1 MGPAP
6 CRNFLEK
13 TKSTMKKILLTSLLL
28 IGCVATAGAQLLQQ
42 SPVNQHFVPRAAKA
56 PMLKALGPNQLYM
69 GPYFTDDLTD
79 AGLGLATINETV
91 KIGTVLTL
99 SQVQKFEGGQVK
111 AIRFGLYQPVDSARV
126 ILWPVIALNPLTVGE
141 PLIDQEVPTTSA
153 GWNEVAINE
162 PYTIDLTGLA
172 GLMLGFQYRQVSS
185 PSSRTHPIS
194 AVMAGSEICPS
205 FMYGYLGTETCQWY
219 DVGLS
224 SYGNL
229 SVQAIVESENFAD
242 YDMVIKDLVVND
254 YARVA
259 DGVNFSLTMS
269 NLGAKTLDNYVINA
283 LVDGQVVDALDSPIA
298 LTPTEVNISGTCSL
312 EGVDLSVGKHTFA
325 LQIASIDGEPVE
337 NGTLLN
343 GQFTA
348 YYEAFARQKNVV
360 EQFTSQYCTYC
371 PWGEQFIQAVGDRCG
386 NLAWVGIHGNMSGT
400 DVFHNTRCDQ
410 IMSYLGVDQ
419 SYPQATFN
427 RFDYEKAGTIAFG
440 IGFQPS
446 VIPMYADY
454 LNEFYIGNNWTPV
467 VANIN
472 LGGTYD
478 PATRELKLNVTGQT
492 TSELKTLFGSG
503 VGITVY
509 LTEDGL
515 VGRQLNNG
523 TWINDYTHNHVMRD
537 MLGTISGTALKMV
550 DGTLNYANEFTTTLS
565 EDWNADN
572 MHVVVLV
579 NRKGSG
585 TKKEVFNCEV
595 LDIKDLP
602 APSHGVVGDV
612 TGDGQ
617 VDIADV
623 NAVIDMMLGKAVQTA
638 AADVTGD
645 GQVDIADV
653 NAIIDMMLGK

>member
-1 MGPAP
+1 
-6 CRNFLEK
+6 
-13 TKSTMKKILLTSLLL
+13 MKKYLLYLAIAIL
-28 IGCVATAGAQLLQQ
+28 CAATAGAQQIVPNPAT
-42 SPVNQHFVPRAAKA
+42 SPIIPKAAKA
-56 PMLKALGPNQLYM
+56 PIAKALGNNQLYM
-69 GPYFTDDLTD
+69 APYYTDEL
-79 AGLGLATINETV
+79 AVNGLGMTSYDEVLRAGTILPLNYV
-91 KIGTVLTL
+91 KNY
-99 SQVQKFEGGQVK
+99 EGGEVK
-111 AIRFGLYQPVDSARV
+111 VIRVGLWHGASDGAVL
-126 ILWPVIALNPLTVGE
+126 LWPVINLSPLTLGDPVIEQEVGE
-141 PLIDQEVPTTSA
+141 MHA
-153 GWNEVAINE
+153 GWNDITINE
-162 PYTIDLTGLA
+162 PYIISTEGTA
-172 GLMLGFQYRQVSS
+172 GFMLGFQYRQLSNAGDAS
-185 PSSRTHPIS
+185 YPLSL
-194 AVMAGSEICPS
+194 VMAGDNLLQS
-205 FMYGYLGTETCQWY
+205 FMYGDFNTGTPGWH
-219 DVGLS
+219 DVGMANF
-224 SYGNL
+224 GNL

-242 YDMVIKDLVVND
+242 YDLRMRDLFVND
-254 YARVA
+254 YAKVPDGLNFRVTLYNF
-259 DGVNFSLTMS
+259 GV
-269 NLGAKTLDNYVINA
+269 KTLDNYVINA
-283 LVDGQVVDALDSPIA
+283 LVDGQVVDNFDSPIE
-298 LTPTEVNISGTCSL
+298 LTPNEVTISATCSF
-312 EGVDLSVGKHTFA
+312 EGVELTTGKHTFA
-325 LQIASIDGEPVE
+325 LQVASIGGEPVE
-337 NGTLLN
+337 NGTMLS

-348 YYEAFARQKNVV
+348 YYEAFERQKNVV

-371 PWGEQFIQAVGDRCG
+371 PWGEQFIQAVADRCG

-446 VIPMYADY
+446 MIPMYADY
-454 LNEFYIGNNWTPV
+454 LNESYIGSNWTPV

-492 TSELKTLFGSG
+492 TSELRTLYGSG

-550 DGTLNYANEFTTTLS
+550 DGTLNYANEFATTLS

-595 LDIKDLP
+595 IDIKDLP
-602 APSHGVVGDV
+602 APGDSVVGDV
-612 TGDGQ
+612 S
-617 VDIADV
+617 
-623 NAVIDMMLGKAVQTA
+623 
-638 AADVTGD
+638 GD

-653 NAIIDMMLGK
+653 NAIINIMLGKAEQTAAADVTGEGTVDIADVNAVINIMLGKGVTVNSL